1 MFSAF
6 LSNGNAFFVDL
17 PSTMCYNAVMKFK
30 TLLFDEIAVKRAM
43 TRLSYE
49 IIERSQDLSNVV
61 LIGIKTRGVPLAK
74 IIKGNVLLNAGA
86 DLPLYEIDITHYRDD
101 VREEVEVKTQLE
113 QKDVEGKDVIL
124 VDDVLFTGRT
134 TRAAIDAVL
143 SVGRANS
150 IRLAVLI
157 DRGHRELPIRADF
170 VGKNVPSS
178 MKEKIVVHLNETD
191 GETSVGIYE
200 KD

>member
-1 MFSAF
+1 
-6 LSNGNAFFVDL
+6 
-17 PSTMCYNAVMKFK
+17 MKFK

-43 TRLSYE
+43 IRLSYE
-49 IIERSQDLSNVV
+49 IIERSQDLNGVV

-74 IIKGNVLLNAGA
+74 IIKGNILLNAGV
-86 DLPLYEIDITHYRDD
+86 DVPLYELDITHYRDD
-101 VREEVEVKTQLE
+101 VREEVKVKTELARQA
-113 QKDVEGKDVIL
+113 VEGKDVIL

-134 TRAAIDAVL
+134 TRAAIDAVF

-178 MKEKIVVHLNETD
+178 MKEKIVVHLTETD
-191 GETSVGIYE
+191 GETSVSIYE

>member
-1 MFSAF
+1 M
-6 LSNGNAFFVDL
+6 
-17 PSTMCYNAVMKFK
+17 
-30 TLLFDEIAVKRAM
+30 
-43 TRLSYE
+43 
-49 IIERSQDLSNVV
+49 
-61 LIGIKTRGVPLAK
+61 
-74 IIKGNVLLNAGA
+74 
-86 DLPLYEIDITHYRDD
+86 
-101 VREEVEVKTQLE
+101 EVKTQLE

>member
-1 MFSAF
+1 
-6 LSNGNAFFVDL
+6 
-17 PSTMCYNAVMKFK
+17 MKFK

-61 LIGIKTRGVPLAK
+61 LVGIKTRGVPLAK

-134 TRAAIDAVL
+134 TRAVL

>member
-1 MFSAF
+1 MFLRF
-6 LSNGNAFFVDL
+6 LSSAAAVFVDL
-17 PSTMCYNAVMKFK
+17 ALAICYNAIMKFK

-49 IIERSQDLSNVV
+49 IIERSTDLNNVV
-61 LIGIKTRGVPLAK
+61 LVGIKTRGVPLAK

-113 QKDVEGKDVIL
+113 KQNVEGKDVIL

-178 MKEKIVVHLNETD
+178 LKEKIVVHLNETD

>member
-17 PSTMCYNAVMKFK
+17 PITMCYNAVMKFK

-61 LIGIKTRGVPLAK
+61 LVGIKTRGVPLAK

>member
-1 MFSAF
+1 
-6 LSNGNAFFVDL
+6 
-17 PSTMCYNAVMKFK
+17 MKFK

-49 IIERSQDLSNVV
+49 IIERSQDLNGVV

-74 IIKGNVLLNAGA
+74 IIKGNILLNAGV
-86 DLPLYEIDITHYRDD
+86 DVPLYELDITHYRDD
-101 VREEVEVKTQLE
+101 VREEVKVKTELARQA
-113 QKDVEGKDVIL
+113 VEGKDVIL
-124 VDDVLFTGRT
+124 GDDVLFTGRT
-134 TRAAIDAVL
+134 TRAAIDAVF

-178 MKEKIVVHLNETD
+178 MKEKIVVHLTETD
-191 GETSVGIYE
+191 GETSVSIYE